1 MSASGVVWRPQRGG
15 GSAGAAKF
23 REKWQPYE
31 SEGEALTSLYITN
44 TRDRIGAFR
53 QRKRSDGRLGVDTFW
68 AELENTEHNL
78 GLLLDALMS
87 AERVEDAANLELDDA
102 MQDLENDDGDG
113 LDAERVKAYEK
124 KLLVGLDEDDSEPE
138 LSEIRRACI
147 LESYKD
153 VGEIK
158 KKCEEFA
165 EKLFGPER
173 KHVLVPNEKLAHFL
187 WLGSYPDWCDEIM
200 RTFRSHSHR
209 RLNGRLLAHVRKFLK
224 KEGRLQRRIPNF
236 GSFQY
241 EFP

>member
-1 MSASGVVWRPQRGG
+1 MSASGVVWRQPRSGG
-15 GSAGAAKF
+15 FKISTRF
-23 REKWQPYE
+23 RQTWKPYV
-31 SEGEALTSLYITN
+31 SEGEALQNLYITN
-44 TRDRIGAFR
+44 TGDRIGAFR
-53 QRKRSDGRLGVDTFW
+53 TRSRSDGLLSRDTFW
-68 AELENTEHNL
+68 AELENTEDNL

-113 LDAERVKAYEK
+113 LNTEIFEAYEE
-124 KLLVGLDEDDSEPE
+124 KLRVALDEDTPE
-138 LSEIRRACI
+138 LSKIRKMCI
-147 LESYKD
+147 FESNNH
-153 VGEIK
+153 VGEMK

-165 EKLFGPER
+165 EKLFGPDR

-187 WLGSYPDWCDEIM
+187 WVGNYPDWCDEIM

-209 RLNGRLLAHVRKFLK
+209 RLNGNLLANVRRFLK

>member
-1 MSASGVVWRPQRGG
+1 MSDGVRWRPVGPSG
-15 GSAGAAKF
+15 YSTSPEFLK
-23 REKWQPYE
+23 KWQPYVF
-31 SEGEALTSLYITN
+31 EGEALQNLYVTK

-53 QRKRSDGRLGVDTFW
+53 TRSRSGGRLGVDTFW
-68 AELENTEHNL
+68 AELENTEKNL
-78 GLLLDALMS
+78 KLLLEALKA

-113 LDAERVKAYEK
+113 LNAERVKAYEE
-124 KLLVGLDEDDSEPE
+124 KLRVALDEDTPE
-138 LSEIRRACI
+138 LSEIRKACI
-147 LESYKD
+147 LESYKH
-153 VGEIK
+153 VGEMK

-165 EKLFGPER
+165 EKLFGPDR
-173 KHVLVPNEKLAHFL
+173 KHVLVLDEKLAHFL
-187 WLGSYPDWCDEIM
+187 WLGNYPDWCDEIM

-209 RLNGRLLAHVRKFLK
+209 RLNGNLLAHVRRFLK

>member
-1 MSASGVVWRPQRGG
+1 MSVSGVVWRQPRSG
-15 GSAGAAKF
+15 GSEYAAKF
-23 REKWQPYE
+23 RQKWQPYE
-31 SEGEALTSLYITN
+31 FEGEALTHLFITK

-53 QRKRSDGRLGVDTFW
+53 TVYRSGGVLGHDTFW

-113 LDAERVKAYEK
+113 LNAERVKAYEE
-124 KLLVGLDEDDSEPE
+124 KLSVALDEDTPE
-138 LSEIRRACI
+138 LSEIRKMCI
-147 LESYKD
+147 FESNNH
-153 VGEIK
+153 VGEMK

-165 EKLFGPER
+165 EKLFGPDR

-187 WLGSYPDWCDEIM
+187 WVGNYPDWCDEIM
-200 RTFRSHSHR
+200 RSFRSHSHR
-209 RLNGRLLAHVRKFLK
+209 RLNGNLLAHVRRFLK

>member
-1 MSASGVVWRPQRGG
+1 MSVSGVVWRQPRSG
-15 GSAGAAKF
+15 GSEYSSKF
-23 REKWQPYE
+23 RQKWQPYE
-31 SEGEALTSLYITN
+31 FEGEALTHLYETK

-53 QRKRSDGRLGVDTFW
+53 TVNRSGGVLGHDTFW

-113 LDAERVKAYEK
+113 LNAERVKAYEE
-124 KLLVGLDEDDSEPE
+124 KLRVALDEDTPE
-138 LSEIRRACI
+138 LSEIRKACI
-147 LESYKD
+147 FESSIH
-153 VGEIK
+153 VGDMR
-158 KKCEEFA
+158 KKCREFA
-165 EKLFGPER
+165 KKVLGPDK
-173 KHVLVPNEKLAHFL
+173 KHVLDPNEDLAHFL
-187 WLGSYPDWCDEIM
+187 WVGNYPDWCDEIM
-200 RTFRSHSHR
+200 RSFRSHSHR
-209 RLNGRLLAHVRKFLK
+209 RLNGNLLAHVRRFLK

>member
-1 MSASGVVWRPQRGG
+1 MSDGVRWRPVGPSG
-15 GSAGAAKF
+15 YSTSPEFLK
-23 REKWQPYE
+23 KWQPYV
-31 SEGEALTSLYITN
+31 SEGEALQNLYITN
-44 TRDRIGAFR
+44 TGDRIGAFR
-53 QRKRSDGRLGVDTFW
+53 TRTRSDGRLGVDTFW

-113 LDAERVKAYEK
+113 LNAERVKAYEEK
-124 KLLVGLDEDDSEPE
+124 FRVALDEDTPE
-138 LSEIRRACI
+138 LSEIRKACI
-147 LESYKD
+147 LESYKH
-153 VGEIK
+153 VGEMK

-200 RTFRSHSHR
+200 RSFRSHSHR
-209 RLNGRLLAHVRKFLK
+209 RLNGNLLAHVRRFLK

>member
-1 MSASGVVWRPQRGG
+1 MSASGVVWRQPRSGG
-15 GSAGAAKF
+15 FKISTRF
-23 REKWQPYE
+23 RQTWKPYV
-31 SEGEALTSLYITN
+31 SEGEALQNLYITN
-44 TRDRIGAFR
+44 TGDRIGAFR
-53 QRKRSDGRLGVDTFW
+53 TRSRSDGLLSRDTFW

-113 LDAERVKAYEK
+113 LNTEIFEAYEE
-124 KLLVGLDEDDSEPE
+124 KLRVALDEDTPE
-138 LSEIRRACI
+138 LSKIRKMCI
-147 LESYKD
+147 FESNNH
-153 VGEIK
+153 VGEMK

-165 EKLFGPER
+165 EKLFGPDR

-187 WLGSYPDWCDEIM
+187 WVGNYPDWCDEIM
-200 RTFRSHSHR
+200 RSFRSHSHR
-209 RLNGRLLAHVRKFLK
+209 RLNGNLLANVRRFLK